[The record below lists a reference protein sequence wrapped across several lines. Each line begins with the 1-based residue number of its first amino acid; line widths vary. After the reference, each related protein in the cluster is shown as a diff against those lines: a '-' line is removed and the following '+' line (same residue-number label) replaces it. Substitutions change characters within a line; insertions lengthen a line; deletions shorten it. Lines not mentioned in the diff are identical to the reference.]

1 MHRDRL
7 TPGCPGVRQ
16 SIARTRP
23 FTEHGVRN
31 KQSWMKAKTSLDQ
44 EKVAEKTGLGGSG
57 SHWTPTQLQLVPSS
71 GKKGLVASL
80 GKPWS
85 MQLTGSQLQ
94 KGGEAR
100 RSGETTFTMPDL
112 LQLGLGGL
120 CPCIVSANSAPFL
133 IHGGCLACVFQST
146 IAFIIIWKSVPE

>member
-31 KQSWMKAKTSLDQ
+31 KQSWMNAKTSLDQ

-57 SHWTPTQLQLVPSS
+57 SHWTPTQLQLVPSP

-100 RSGETTFTMPDL
+100 RSGETTFTTPDL
-112 LQLGLGGL
+112 LQLGLWRTLSLHCL
-120 CPCIVSANSAPFL
+120 CELCSLSDTRRLPRL
-133 IHGGCLACVFQST
+133 CLPINHCFHYHLEER
-146 IAFIIIWKSVPE
+146 P